1 MSLAPVARNTLAQRY
16 LSSGFSLYNRIMTG
30 PLPKLQIPNFDNALC
45 TNTPSEWFY
54 EEDTTKPQPEVIE
67 LARSVC
73 ASCVERVRCFDWGM
87 ENEKYGMWG
96 GVTAN
101 ERAAVRGKKEHDLTT
116 VKELGWI

>member
-45 TNTPSEWFY
+45 VNSPSEWFY

-73 ASCVERVRCFDWGM
+73 VSCSERIRCFDWAM
-87 ENEKYGMWG
+87 QNEKYGMWG
-96 GVTAN
+96 GFTAN
-101 ERAAVRGKKEHDLTT
+101 ERAALKGKKDHDLTT
-116 VKELGWI
+116 VEELGWI